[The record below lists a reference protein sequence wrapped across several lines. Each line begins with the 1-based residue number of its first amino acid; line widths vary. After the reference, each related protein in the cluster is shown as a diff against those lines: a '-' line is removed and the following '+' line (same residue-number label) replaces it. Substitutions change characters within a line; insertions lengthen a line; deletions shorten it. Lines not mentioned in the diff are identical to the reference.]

1 MIKKLGALILAIL
14 AIFFVGKQK
23 GKQDAKNEQNKKDI
37 KQVQSSRRIRQAI
50 NELDTTERA
59 KYYSELL
66 NNADR

>member
-23 GKQDAKNEQNKKDI
+23 GKQDVKNEQNKKDI

>member
-14 AIFFVGKQK
+14 AIFFAGKHK
-23 GKQDAKNEQNKKDI
+23 GKQDAKNKQNKKDI
-37 KQVQSSRRIRQAI
+37 EQVRSSRRIRQAVGKL
-50 NELDTTERA
+50 NASERA